1 MAEITLHAEAGRTT
15 GSRPAGRLRSAGRIP
30 AVVYGHGMSPLAV
43 SVDGRELR
51 TALTTDAGLNALLS
65 LEVGEGTSHLA
76 MAREIQRHPVRGT
89 VTHVDFQ
96 IVRRDEVIAAEVPV
110 NLVGE
115 AESVH
120 RNDGLVDQQL
130 YSLTVHATP
139 GRIPTSID
147 VDISGLQIGDA
158 IRVGDLK
165 LPEGVTTDLDPEESV
180 VIASASTLA
189 AEVEAIEEEA
199 AEAAEAEAAVEG
211 GEPASEAG
219 GEGGAEAA
227 GDGGADGGGSES

>member
-15 GSRPAGRLRSAGRIP
+15 GTRPSGRLRSEGRIP
-30 AVVYGHGMSPLAV
+30 GIVYGHGMSPMPV

-51 TALTTDAGLNALLS
+51 SAPTTDAGLNALLS
-65 LEVGEGTSHLA
+65 LDVAGTSHLT

-96 IVRRDEVIAAEVPV
+96 IVRRDEIVSADVSV

-115 AESVH
+115 AEQVH
-120 RNDGLVDQQL
+120 RSDGVVEHQL

-139 GRIPTSID
+139 DRIPTSIE
-147 VDISGLQIGDA
+147 VDISALQIGDA

-165 LPEGVTTDLDPEESV
+165 LPEGVTTEVDPEEAV

-189 AEVEAIEEEA
+189 ADIEPEEEA
-199 AEAAEAEAAVEG
+199 AAEAAAEG
-211 GEPASEAG
+211 GEGEAAG
-219 GEGGAEAA
+219 GEGGGEAA
-227 GDGGADGGGSES
+227 AGGDDAGGSEG